1 MDTDR
6 TSQSITLRDGRQ
18 LGFAEYGPPDG
29 IPLMLF
35 HGTPGSRQL
44 SFLERAEWVEQL
56 GLRVLTPERPGY
68 GLSDPAPGHR
78 IGDWAVDVAQL
89 ADQLGLDRFHVSGGS
104 GGGPF
109 ALACALRLPA
119 RVRSATLI
127 CSGCPPEAMRDRE
140 GMNRGNRLVFFLAR
154 YASPLL
160 RVLMAVYARGV
171 RKSLEPKNEA
181 KKNSE
186 AKKKKMLAQLCDWD
200 RRVFESREDDPRAKL
215 QLTEAFRQ
223 GPAGTYHD
231 MMLVS
236 HDWGLDFQSL
246 EVPVFLWHG
255 TADTL
260 MPASCARAF
269 ANMVPGCEA
278 HFIEDAGH
286 MLLASDEVAARMMGR
301 IASMSAQ
308 DANGTNGQG

>member
-1 MDTDR
+1 MEPDR
-6 TSQSITLRDGRQ
+6 TSQHITLRDGRK
-18 LGFAEYGPPDG
+18 LGFAEYGSPEG

-44 SFLERAEWVEQL
+44 SFLDKAEWVQRL
-56 GLRVLTPERPGY
+56 DLRVLTPERPGL
-68 GLSDPAPGHR
+68 GLSDPAPR
-78 IGDWAVDVAQL
+78 YSIGDWADDVAQL
-89 ADQLGLDRFHVSGGS
+89 ADQLGLDRFHVAGGS
-104 GGGPF
+104 GGGPY

-154 YASPLL
+154 YAPPLL
-160 RVLMAVYARGV
+160 RVLVALYARGV
-171 RKSLEPKNEA
+171 RKSLKPGNETKKN
-181 KKNSE
+181 KNSE
-186 AKKKKMLAQLCDWD
+186 ARKKKMLAQLCAWD
-200 RRVFESREDDPRAKL
+200 RHVLESLGDDPRAKL

-223 GPAGTYHD
+223 GPAGAYRD
-231 MMLVS
+231 MMRVS
-236 HDWGLDFQSL
+236 HDWGLDFQDL

-260 MPASCARAF
+260 MPVSCARAF
-269 ANMVPGCEA
+269 AKMTPGCET

-286 MLLASDEVAARMMGR
+286 MLLASDEVAAQMMRR
-301 IASMSAQ
+301 IASLHNQAV
-308 DANGTNGQG
+308 TV